1 MHTWRMRSMP
11 IDLNKCCGLHTKE
24 KEQSGECC
32 QLEDQEKA
40 EQATYE
46 HNIKTGPEP
55 KGQNE

>member
-1 MHTWRMRSMP
+1 MRSMP